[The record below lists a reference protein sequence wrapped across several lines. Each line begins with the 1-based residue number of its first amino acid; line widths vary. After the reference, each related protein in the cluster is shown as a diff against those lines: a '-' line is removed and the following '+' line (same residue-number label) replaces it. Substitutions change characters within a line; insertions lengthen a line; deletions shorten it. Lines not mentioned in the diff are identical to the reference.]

1 MYALPYLVLIRLHR
15 AALDARRRDR
25 TWHHVAWS
33 IVLGA
38 TASVIVAM
46 ALLATALLWRV
57 GWWPLALAVLAVGA
71 LPVLQPLLARHV
83 LVPLGRV
90 RAAFWLAHLATMQD
104 SDAYALC
111 VASWA
116 HAARPTPAGEAW
128 IVARR
133 NRRTPLGDAE
143 VVVTALLAAARGDAD
158 TARLLLRSLASV
170 VENHAAVRELA
181 GEWLACDAAERGAWA
196 ELAADAAAVR
206 WPASPLTFLLE
217 GIALRRTGGS
227 IGAVDLAS
235 RWLVAPHRRSTRALL
250 RALAAPPPGAP
261 PGPPPSPPPDAGR
274 DGDGE
279 PAGPQS
285 TGAASLDASPPP
297 LATALA
303 QHVGLAADAATAEHL
318 SAAVRAWDAALL
330 DRATQTWLARRALE
344 LEAPPG
350 AVDRALRDV
359 ASAAST
365 ELARI
370 AETGA
375 IVPPSSPGPV
385 GDALAR
391 RLRHGRL
398 DALEASF
405 TRWADRRRNGDIRA
419 AIDEWREFVAL
430 RAAYDAAVSSGGLE
444 LRRLAFPHA
453 YTTGTQMAA
462 WLWNTRK
469 EYVISH
475 AISAWLREE
484 AMAVGDTEAI
494 ELCTRNC
501 GLAVPTRTGTVR

>member
-1 MYALPYLVLIRLHR
+1 MYALPYLVLLRLHR

-46 ALLATALLWRV
+46 ALIVTALLWRV

-83 LVPLGRV
+83 LVPLGWV

-133 NRRTPLGDAE
+133 NSRTPLGDAE
-143 VVVTALLAAARGDAD
+143 VFVTALLAAARGDAE

-170 VENHAAVRELA
+170 LENHAGVRELA

-227 IGAVDLAS
+227 ISAFDLAS
-235 RWLVAPHRRSTRALL
+235 RWLVAPHRRATRALL
-250 RALAAPPPGAP
+250 AALPAAPAPPPAP
-261 PGPPPSPPPDAGR
+261 GR
-274 DGDGE
+274 DGE
-279 PAGPQS
+279 PAAPET
-285 TGAASLDASPPP
+285 TGAPGLDASATS

-303 QHVGLAADAATAEHL
+303 QHVGLAADVATAVHL
-318 SAAVRAWDAALL
+318 SATVRAWDVALL
-330 DRATQTWLARRALE
+330 DRATQTWLAHRALE
-344 LEAPPG
+344 LAAPPG

-359 ASAAST
+359 AAAVSA

-370 AETGA
+370 AETGGLA
-375 IVPPSSPGPV
+375 TSPSPGPV

-405 TRWADRRRNGDIRA
+405 TRWAERRRNGDLRA

-475 AISAWLREE
+475 AISAWLLDE
-484 AMAVGDTEAI
+484 AMTVGDTEAI